1 MESKTKENTDFGELA
16 NSGSKWMF
24 RDFFNSLSQKET
36 VRPDAVVSTAGRA
49 GVGQGHSTVEAG

>member
-1 MESKTKENTDFGELA
+1 
-16 NSGSKWMF
+16 MF